1 MWGIE
6 SESIMVAVLNAE
18 NNKIRDIATSDAVQ
32 GKVNKAV
39 LYYAL
44 KAARNALRHG
54 TASVKDRSAVNMTN
68 KKIYRQK
75 GTGNARHAA
84 RSANL
89 FVGGGSAHGPRPRS
103 YVEGVNR
110 SFVKTSYREVFK
122 YLIQKN
128 GLKLLDKIE
137 FAKPSTQSAAG
148 LLKTL
153 GLSKTLVV
161 LPKDNL
167 NAQRSF
173 RNLRDVKV
181 INEQNLNVL
190 DICRY
195 ENVVMLAPYFE
206 ALKAMYDL

>member
-1 MWGIE
+1 
-6 SESIMVAVLNAE
+6 MVAVLNTE
-18 NNKIRDIATSDAVQ
+18 NKKVGDITLPDTVKQ
-32 GKVNKAV
+32 KVNKAV

-44 KAARNALRHG
+44 KAGRNALRHG
-54 TASVKDRSAVNMTN
+54 TAAVKDRSAVNMTN
-68 KKIYRQK
+68 KKIYKQK

-103 YVEGVNR
+103 YVEGVNK
-110 SFVKTSYREVFK
+110 SFRQTSYREVFK
-122 YLIQKN
+122 YLIQKDQ
-128 GLKLLDKIE
+128 LKLLDKVE
-137 FAKPSTQSAAG
+137 FAKPSTKSAAG

-153 GLSKTLVV
+153 GLAKALVV
-161 LPKDNL
+161 LPKDDL
-167 NAQRSF
+167 SAQRSF

-190 DICRY
+190 DMCQF

-206 ALKAMYDL
+206 SIRGRYGL

>member
-1 MWGIE
+1 
-6 SESIMVAVLNAE
+6 MVAVLNSE
-18 NNKIRDIATSDAVQ
+18 NKKVGDITLPDTVKQ
-32 GKVNKAV
+32 KVNKAV

-44 KAARNALRHG
+44 KAGRNALRHG
-54 TASVKDRSAVNMTN
+54 TAAVKDRSQVNMTN

-75 GTGNARHAA
+75 GTGGARHAA

-103 YVEGVNR
+103 YVEGVNK
-110 SFVKTSYREVFK
+110 SFRQTSYREVFK
-122 YLIQKN
+122 YLIQKDQ
-128 GLKLLDKIE
+128 LKLLDKVE
-137 FAKPSTQSAAG
+137 FAKPSTKIAAG

-153 GLSKTLVV
+153 GLAKALVV
-161 LPKDNL
+161 LPKDDL
-167 NAQRSF
+167 SAQRSF

-190 DICRY
+190 DMCQF

-206 ALKAMYDL
+206 SIRGRYGL

>member
-1 MWGIE
+1 
-6 SESIMVAVLNAE
+6 MVAVLNTE
-18 NNKIRDIATSDAVQ
+18 NKKVGDITLSDTVKQ
-32 GKVNKAV
+32 KVNKAV

-44 KAARNALRHG
+44 KAGRNALRHG
-54 TASVKDRSAVNMTN
+54 TAAVKDRSQVNMTN

-75 GTGNARHAA
+75 GTGGARHAA

-103 YVEGVNR
+103 YVEGVNK
-110 SFVKTSYREVFK
+110 SFRATSYREVFK
-122 YLIQKN
+122 YLIQKDQ
-128 GLKLLDKIE
+128 LKLLDKVE
-137 FAKPSTQSAAG
+137 FAKPSTKIAAG

-153 GLSKTLVV
+153 GLSKALVV
-161 LPKDNL
+161 LPKDDL
-167 NAQRSF
+167 SAQRSF

-190 DICRY
+190 DMCQF

-206 ALKAMYDL
+206 SIRGRYGL

>member
-1 MWGIE
+1 
-6 SESIMVAVLNAE
+6 MVAVLNTE
-18 NNKIRDIATSDAVQ
+18 NKKVGDIALPDAAKQ
-32 GKVNKAV
+32 KVNKAV

-44 KAARNALRHG
+44 KAGRNALRHG
-54 TASVKDRSAVNMTN
+54 TAAVKDRSAVNMTN
-68 KKIYRQK
+68 KKIYKQK

-103 YVEGVNR
+103 YVEGVNK
-110 SFVKTSYREVFK
+110 SFRQTSYREVFK
-122 YLIQKN
+122 YLIQKDQ
-128 GLKLLDKIE
+128 LKLLDKVE
-137 FAKPSTQSAAG
+137 FAKPSTKSAAG

-153 GLSKTLVV
+153 GLAKALVV
-161 LPKDNL
+161 LPKDDL
-167 NAQRSF
+167 SAQRSF

-190 DICRY
+190 DMCQF

-206 ALKAMYDL
+206 SIRGRYGL